1 MREWSEKSIEM
12 RDAATLNPYERN
24 PRTHPESQIEQL
36 KNSIRQW
43 GWTVPIL
50 IDEDDTVLAGHG
62 RLHAATEMMIEQVPC
77 VVATGWSE
85 DQKRAYVIA
94 DNQIALNA
102 GWDMDVLEDEI
113 RALDGDS
120 FSVDMLGFDEF
131 ELSKMLAEVDEIE
144 LPALADGEKEPFQQM
159 TFTLHDEQVEQVKAA
174 IDAAKAMGAFVDSPN
189 ENGNGNSLAR
199 ICETFLTAVSNGKR

>member
-1 MREWSEKSIEM
+1 MPEWSAKSIEM
-12 RDAATLNPYERN
+12 RDTATLNPYERN

-62 RLHAATEMMIEQVPC
+62 RLHAATEMGIEQVPC

-94 DNQIALNA
+94 DNQLAENSNWDTARLLNELK
-102 GWDMDVLEDEI
+102 DINE
-113 RALDGDS
+113 S
-120 FSVDMLGFDEF
+120 GFDISMTGFDGSLGGF
-131 ELSKMLAEVDEIE
+131 EPSMEPTFKFKEVTDLDVSNAQGKMDEKIDGLQREKADDGVEVMC
-144 LPALADGEKEPFQQM
+144 PHCAG
-159 TFTLHDEQVEQVKAA
+159 TFTVA
-174 IDAAKAMGAFVDSPN
+174 GY
-189 ENGNGNSLAR
+189 
-199 ICETFLTAVSNGKR
+199 